1 MPNPVVSFEVRGPD
15 AARLRE
21 FYSSV
26 FGWQTFLFPSGYA
39 AVETTAHDHDDATGT
54 MTFTGEDAHMNEGV
68 TIGSAYGQ
76 PAWKFSGER
85 DWRTFEPGAAGGGI
99 AEGEPALMFYIQVP
113 DLDAALARVTEAGG
127 TVLLPP
133 TEVAPNVVIA
143 NFGDL
148 AGNRVGLTLR
158 AGRSD

>member
-1 MPNPVVSFEVRGPD
+1 MPNPVVSFEIRGPD

-21 FYSSV
+21 FYTSV
-26 FGWQTFLFPSGYA
+26 FGWQTFMFPSGYA
-39 AVETTAHDHDDATGT
+39 AVETTSHDHDDATGT
-54 MTFTGEDAHMNEGV
+54 MTFTGEDAYMNDGV

-76 PAWKFSGER
+76 PAWKFAGEH

-113 DLDAALARVTEAGG
+113 DLEAALERVTAAGG

-133 TEVAPNVVIA
+133 TEVAPNVTIA
-143 NFGDL
+143 NFGDP
-148 AGNRVGLTLR
+148 AGNRVGLTLAPAR
-158 AGRSD
+158 DA

>member
-1 MPNPVVSFEVRGPD
+1 MPNPVVSFEIRGPD

-113 DLDAALARVTEAGG
+113 DLDAVLARVTEAGG

-143 NFGDL
+143 NFGDP

-158 AGRSD
+158 AARSD